1 MPDDLSITEIIKLL
15 SSHYSIPEI
24 LIKSLFNLNG
34 RSNNF
39 TQMQQIPGGQ
49 QQQQTVSD
57 DKCFIE
63 NLESEI
69 IEFIVK
75 PNVDSWKLTPLN
87 SYYRLLTHKV
97 SEYYNL
103 GHILSN
109 DGYSMVLYKINTS
122 LVNADDETKKT
133 AKFDE
138 DGNIKPLDF
147 RNLKFDPAEKL
158 NRIRLSELYSYYG
171 EMFKAKVDES
181 LSKQQQ
187 HRTPQRSSTV
197 SSSSSV
203 DDLTQ
208 GVKSSLN
215 INANTSANSAHF
227 KIMKRKPGSKSR
239 DTVFESSAETGDTT
253 PTTPIVEEK
262 TMEEDKISREE
273 KYRLVKE
280 RLEKEQADGD
290 DDDDDDDD
298 EDEDDYEDEGETGN
312 KNNGRQYQ
320 TTNNHNRQYRRN
332 NNNYRQN
339 NYNNNGYG
347 YNNYNNNYSRMAIPA
362 YQTAPQMTPGYGYYP
377 QPYVPAYQPPFKF

>member
-1 MPDDLSITEIIKLL
+1 MTTSEESPTTKLDSSQNHYQDQVVKDQEPSQKDQASLSKSTTDASKTVDESTSQIDDEFIPQHEPTNSKFEPVENMPDNLTIPEIIKLL

-34 RSNNF
+34 RSSNV
-39 TQMQQIPGGQ
+39 TPMQQIPGGQ

-69 IEFIVK
+69 IGFIVK

-147 RNLKFDPAEKL
+147 RNL
-158 NRIRLSELYSYYG
+158 N
-171 EMFKAKVDES
+171 
-181 LSKQQQ
+181 
-187 HRTPQRSSTV
+187 
-197 SSSSSV
+197 
-203 DDLTQ
+203 
-208 GVKSSLN
+208 
-215 INANTSANSAHF
+215 
-227 KIMKRKPGSKSR
+227 
-239 DTVFESSAETGDTT
+239 
-253 PTTPIVEEK
+253 
-262 TMEEDKISREE
+262 
-273 KYRLVKE
+273 
-280 RLEKEQADGD
+280 
-290 DDDDDDDD
+290 
-298 EDEDDYEDEGETGN
+298 
-312 KNNGRQYQ
+312 
-320 TTNNHNRQYRRN
+320 
-332 NNNYRQN
+332 
-339 NYNNNGYG
+339 
-347 YNNYNNNYSRMAIPA
+347 
-362 YQTAPQMTPGYGYYP
+362 
-377 QPYVPAYQPPFKF
+377 